1 MTKSRG
7 IRPPYQFWTAE
18 QTEQLAR
25 LYPDMTTAELAR
37 QLGISERRIN
47 NKAQELGLKKSAAHL
62 ASPAAGRLR
71 RGDNRGKATRF
82 QKGHTT
88 WNKGLTGLQIGGEAT
103 QFKPGTLNGRAAQL
117 CQPLGTHRITKDGTL
132 QRKISTA
139 HCNNSQR
146 WRSVHELVWIAA
158 HGPVP
163 AGHIVVFRPGM
174 KTADPAAITLDK
186 VECISFAENMRRN
199 TVHNRYPKEIALV
212 AQLRG
217 AITRQINR
225 RKENKHDQ

>member
-7 IRPPYQFWTAE
+7 LRPPKQFWTAE
-18 QTEQLAR
+18 QTDQLVR
-25 LYPDMTTAELAR
+25 LYPDMTTAALAR

-47 NKAQELGLKKSAAHL
+47 NKAHVLGLKKSAAHL
-62 ASPAAGRLR
+62 ASPAACRLR
-71 RGDNRGKATRF
+71 QGDNVGKNTRF
-82 QKGHTT
+82 QKGHAT
-88 WNKGLTGLQIGGEAT
+88 WNKGMTGLQIGGEAT
-103 QFKPGTLNGRAAQL
+103 QFKPGCLNGRAAQL
-117 CQPLGTHRITKDGTL
+117 CQPLGSHRINKDGTL
-132 QRKISTA
+132 QRKISNA
-139 HCNNSQR
+139 HGNNSQR

-163 AGHIVVFRPGM
+163 AGHIVVFKPGT

-199 TVHNRYPKEIALV
+199 SYHNNLPKEISLV
-212 AQLRG
+212 VQLRG

-225 RKENKHDQ
+225 RKDNNHDQ